1 MSLNMPMSQVSIP
14 GSTKTRS
21 IQFASLSSTP
31 TPATKICTI
40 ILALPL
46 LKSCLPSIS
55 SILYVLPYR
64 AGGKLKFPL
73 CAACVK
79 EQQQKPWL
87 QRTNLCSQTDDERKL
102 RGTWATVEL
111 VKAVELGYRILK
123 IHEVF
128 HFLEEQRKVVLFED
142 YVNSWLKIKQE
153 SAGWPDGCK
162 KKNKPTLLIMPKMK
176 GFNWSMWQKTRA
188 GNSWQKWCST
198 GECLV

>member
-1 MSLNMPMSQVSIP
+1 MHCKVEEPDVIKYADVTSLYPWVNKSKEYPVRFPIVYTNPSDQDMHHYFGIALVEILPPQYLFHPVRTPLQSWWQTQVP
-14 GSTKTRS
+14 
-21 IQFASLSSTP
+21 AMCSLCERT
-31 TPATKICTI
+31 A
-40 ILALPL
+40 
-46 LKSCLPSIS
+46 
-55 SILYVLPYR
+55 
-64 AGGKLKFPL
+64 
-73 CAACVK
+73 
-79 EQQQKPWL
+79 EKPWL

-162 KKNKPTLLIMPKMK
+162 KKNKPTLLIMPKKK

-188 GNSWQKWCST
+188 GNSWQK
-198 GECLV
+198 